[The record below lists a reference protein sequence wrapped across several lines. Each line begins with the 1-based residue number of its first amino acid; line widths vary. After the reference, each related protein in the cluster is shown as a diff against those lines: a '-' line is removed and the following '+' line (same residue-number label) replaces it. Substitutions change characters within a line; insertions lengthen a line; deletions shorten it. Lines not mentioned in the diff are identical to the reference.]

1 MPKQRLVPVDPEQQ
15 PPIRTFI
22 SECRK
27 AGLTGTAS
35 KCIATK
41 VVNKKRHLSTD
52 DKKASGKRKPT
63 SLTDSIPCWSNDSI
77 PELSTKMA
85 SIVVNPEGKDP
96 TLAAIEGLETRLKA
110 SMKENREKE
119 LANVE
124 ERLKANMKE
133 VIENSIQRAIDTM
146 GKTISSNDRK

>member
-27 AGLTGTAS
+27 AGLTGAAS
-35 KCIATK
+35 KRLGTK
-41 VVNKKRHLSTD
+41 VVNKKWHLSTE
-52 DKKASGKRKPT
+52 DKKVSGKRKPT
-63 SLTDSIPCWSNDSI
+63 SSIDTSTHRSIDSV
-77 PELSTKMA
+77 PELSEKMA
-85 SIVVNPEGKDP
+85 SIVMNPEGKDP
-96 TLAAIEGLETRLKA
+96 TLAAIKGLETRLKA

-119 LANVE
+119 LAKME

-133 VIENSIQRAIDTM
+133 VIENSIKHAIDN
-146 GKTISSNDRK
+146 G